1 MANDVT
7 TYHYDNE
14 RTGWNRKEKHL
25 TPAAVAGPKF
35 KELFRYSS
43 GVIDDI
49 VRAQPLYLEKVV
61 IGQKRYNVVFV
72 ATESATIYAFDADVV
87 HTGSN
92 PWLWRRSL
100 VNTAAQETASQDGGL
115 KGTPVI
121 HRSKRAMYVLGRL
134 QDKNHNYFF
143 RLHGIDFTTGLD
155 LPGLTPQVIDSTTVL
170 TVAGNGQPSTT
181 PGQVYFDPQMQWN
194 RPGLLFANHT
204 VYAAFGS
211 TGDNA
216 PYHGWVLGFRARD
229 LKLKHVFCSTPD
241 AAGQDLQCWSDPDLG
256 GGLWQ
261 AGFGI
266 AGDKHGHVY
275 CVTANGLFGSSG
287 GGSPARNYAD
297 SLLKLAPNLK
307 LVGSFTPPDPL
318 ALTAQ
323 DIDFGS
329 AGTVV
334 LPNGIGGRDFA
345 IACGKDAI
353 VYLVDRSE
361 LKPAHLGE
369 VGIFRSMTRLT
380 SNPGATA
387 PGCGSGPGVWGGPA
401 YYGGHL
407 GHVIYY
413 CGDKGP
419 LQALVLKM
427 NDKIYH
433 NWQKTPGGAWAG
445 DTTLA
450 GRAKQIAAAINKDG
464 RLEIF
469 YIDPKN
475 KTYHNWQKNAGGAW
489 AGQTPLGGWAK
500 QITVGSNQDGRLEV
514 FYIGAN
520 DNIYHNWQVTPGGT
534 WAGESVLGGTA
545 RQICVGRNQ
554 NGTLEA
560 FYVGIDD
567 LLYHNWQMTAGGAWA
582 GENLLPL
589 GPAGL
594 RADGFTTI
602 GAAQQI
608 TVALNK
614 NGTLEVLYI
623 GSDFNLYHN
632 WQTSPSGPW
641 YGQTNG
647 ETPLGG
653 SAKIVT
659 VIGNQDGRL
668 EVFYIGTDSNLYHN
682 WQTTPNG
689 PAWAGESAL
698 NGWAKQIAVGA
709 NQDGR
714 LEVFYTEKDDKIY
727 HNWQVSAGGSWSGE
741 KLLGGS
747 AMQMATAPNQDGRL
761 EVFHA
766 DGCVTLDY
774 TSSSVP
780 NMTATTEDFPNEGG
794 TIPVVTSNGLKR
806 GTGVVWAITRPDG
819 AGMIHLR
826 GYDAANL
833 AKGRLFEAVIG
844 SYNNSNAFLAPIV
857 VNGKVYVASDQQ
869 LTVYGL
875 K

>member
-14 RTGWNRKEKHL
+14 RTGWNRNEKHL

-35 KELFRYSS
+35 KELFRYNS

-49 VRAQPLYLEKVV
+49 VRAQPLYLEKVR
-61 IGQKRYNVVFV
+61 INHKTHNVVFV
-72 ATESATIYAFDADVV
+72 ATESATIYAFDADVF
-87 HTGSN
+87 HTGST

-100 VNTAAQETASQDGGL
+100 VNTAAQETASSGGGL

-121 HRSKRAMYVLGRL
+121 HRSKRVMYVLGRF
-134 QDKNHNYFF
+134 QDKNGNYLF

-155 LPGLTPQVIDSTTVL
+155 VAGLAPAVIDSTTVP

-194 RPGLLFANHT
+194 RPGLLFANHA

-241 AAGQDLQCWSDPDLG
+241 AAGHDLQCWSDPDLG

-266 AGDKHGHVY
+266 AGDKRGHVY
-275 CVTANGLFGSSG
+275 CVSANGLFGSS

-297 SLLKLAPNLK
+297 SLLKLAPDLK

-323 DIDFGS
+323 DMDFGS

-334 LPNGIGGRDFA
+334 LPKRIGGGDFA
-345 IACGKDAI
+345 ITCGKDAT

-387 PGCGSGPGVWGGPA
+387 PGCGAGPGVWGGPA

-407 GHVIYY
+407 GHVVYY

-433 NWQKTPGGAWAG
+433 NWQKTAGGGWKG
-445 DTTLA
+445 QNILA
-450 GRAKQIAAAINKDG
+450 GRAKQIAAGINKDG

-469 YIDPKN
+469 YVDPKN
-475 KTYHNWQKNAGGAW
+475 KIYHNWQKTAGGTW
-489 AGQTPLGGWAK
+489 TGQTPLGGWAK

-514 FYIGAN
+514 FYVGTN
-520 DNIYHNWQVTPGGT
+520 DKIYHNWQVTPGGA
-534 WAGESVLGGTA
+534 WAGESALGGSA
-545 RQICVGRNQ
+545 RQICVGTNR
-554 NGTLEA
+554 NGTLEV
-560 FYVGIDD
+560 FYVGTDD
-567 LLYHNWQMTAGGAWA
+567 MLYHNWQVTAGGAWA
-582 GENLLPL
+582 GENPLPL

-602 GAAQQI
+602 GAAQQVR
-608 TVALNK
+608 VAINK
-614 NGTLEVLYI
+614 NGTLEVFYI
-623 GSDFNLYHN
+623 GSDFKLYHN
-632 WQTSPSGPW
+632 WQTSPSGTW
-641 YGQTNG
+641 YGQTHG

-653 SAKIVT
+653 LGTSVT
-659 VIGNQDGRL
+659 VISNQDGRL

-682 WQTTPNG
+682 WQTLPNG
-689 PAWAGESAL
+689 PAWTGESAL

-714 LEVFYTEKDDKIY
+714 LEIFYTGKDDKVY

-741 KLLGGS
+741 NLLGGS
-747 AMQMATAPNQDGRL
+747 AMQIATALNQDGRL
-761 EVFHA
+761 EIFYA

-780 NMTATTEDFPNEGG
+780 NMTTSTEDFPNEGG
-794 TIPVVTSNGLKR
+794 TIPVVTSHGSRR
-806 GTGVVWAITRPDG
+806 GTGVVWVITRPDG

-826 GYDAANL
+826 AYDAANL
-833 AKGRLFEAVIG
+833 PKGRLYQALIG

-857 VNGKVYVASDQQ
+857 VNGKVYVASDHQ